1 MTSALSRSKTRRTAM
16 AAGAAVLGLV
26 ALSACEKPTP
36 LATVTVGSNSAS
48 AEAAC
53 YNDGKRL
60 SQEKLK
66 SCFSE
71 NSGKK
76 VTVHD
81 GEKVRVGVDP
91 EIAESGWVMVVNGQP
106 TMAEASKDTYRTFD
120 FDQIFAPQQS
130 TPGGAAAAPKTAKVA
145 IIELTG
151 GDKPK
156 GLWQFNLS
164 KAS

>member
-1 MTSALSRSKTRRTAM
+1 MTSALFRSKTRRTVV

-36 LATVTVGSNSAS
+36 LATVTVGSNSAT

-53 YNDGKRL
+53 YSDKGI
-60 SQEKLK
+60 SQKELQ

-71 NSGKK
+71 KGGKK

-81 GEKVRVGVDP
+81 GEKIRVGVDP

-106 TMAEASKDTYRTFD
+106 TMAEASKDTYRSFD
-120 FDQIFAPQQS
+120 FDQIFAAQQGQ
-130 TPGGAAAAPKTAKVA
+130 PGGAAAAPKTAKVA
-145 IIELTG
+145 IIELKG
-151 GDKPK
+151 GDEPK